1 MRYRDSLDW
10 LLPRVA
16 ARRVLY
22 IGTIDDD
29 PDNARKHPAIHRA
42 LAGKAKAITG
52 IYRHEEQAAELR
64 AAGFPVESGEVGD
77 LDPSLRFEVIVA
89 ADNLEHVD
97 NAGWFL
103 KTLERHLEP
112 GGTVLVTTPNPAS
125 FGRMAELLLLGRM
138 KANRAHTCWYTGQV
152 LDQLA
157 ARVGLRVVETQPI
170 DEMHK
175 YHGPAARRGRPLSR
189 RLASTGLVGLNRLA
203 CLGWPQLA
211 ETYGFVLAREPG
223 RAP

>member
-16 ARRVLY
+16 GRRVLY
-22 IGTIDDD
+22 VGTIDDD

-42 LAGKAKAITG
+42 LAGEAKAITG
-52 IYRHEEQAAELR
+52 IYRGEEQAAELR
-64 AAGFPVESGEVGD
+64 AAGLPAESGTVGD
-77 LDPSLRFEVIVA
+77 LDPGLRFEVIVA
-89 ADNLEHVD
+89 ADTLEHVD

-103 KTLERHLEP
+103 MTLERHLEQ
-112 GGTVLVTTPNPAS
+112 GGTLLVTTPNPAS
-125 FGRMAELLLLGRM
+125 FGRVAELLFLGRM

-157 ARVGLRVVETQPI
+157 ARVGLRVVESEPI

-175 YHGPAARRGRPLSR
+175 YHGGAARRGRSLSR
-189 RLASTGLVGLNRLA
+189 RVASACLVGLNRLA
-203 CLGWPQLA
+203 CLGWPQLS
-211 ETYGFVLAREPG
+211 ETYGFALVRSPG
-223 RAP
+223 TTT